1 MNRQKRGRT
10 SSILRAVTHIARP
23 AVPRLRPVDP
33 GPLEGSELAEALAKT
48 VFRDGPVLNIMG
60 TLAHQ
65 PMLLK
70 RFNVLGG
77 AFLVHGLL
85 PAREREIVILRVGW
99 NCRSVYEFGQHTL
112 LGRDA
117 GLSDEEIAALAT
129 TRAGGPS
136 WSADDEALIALADEI
151 CADDCV
157 GDATFAALRRRWND
171 AELVELVALAGF
183 YRMVSGFLNTLG
195 VEPEPG
201 LPGWPPSAA

>member
-1 MNRQKRGRT
+1 
-10 SSILRAVTHIARP
+10 VTHIPRPTAAR
-23 AVPRLRPVDP
+23 VPPVDP
-33 GPLEGSELAEALAKT
+33 GPLAGTELAEALAKT

-65 PMLLK
+65 PTLLK

-129 TRAGGPS
+129 TRAGGPP

-151 CADDCV
+151 CTDDCA

-201 LPGWPPSAA
+201 LPGWPPPAG